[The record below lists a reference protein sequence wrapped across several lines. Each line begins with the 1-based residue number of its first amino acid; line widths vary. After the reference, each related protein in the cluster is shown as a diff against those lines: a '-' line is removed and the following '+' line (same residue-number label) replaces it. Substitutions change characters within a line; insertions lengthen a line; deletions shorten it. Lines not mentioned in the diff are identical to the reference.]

1 MRSTLKSDSPRAF
14 SFLHRRPGRAAA
26 SRLTTRGLRL
36 EPLERRVLLAAD
48 LAFSKVGLVDSTVAG
63 LPDRIDVGDTIAY
76 KFTVE
81 NTGDEALTNVTV
93 YDPLPGLSDVSPAVV
108 ETLAAG
114 ATEVFSATY
123 TITQTDLDAGELSN
137 KATATANAGVE
148 VISRDATSIVDL
160 EQVGE
165 LLVDK
170 FLAEN
175 NDGDSSG
182 DISVGDELTFGIAVA
197 NTGNVTLSDIDVHD
211 VIVREGDDEALV
223 VVPLLNDQGTPDD
236 ATDDVNNIGDAN
248 ANGKLDVGETWSYE
262 VHYTVAES
270 DTADG
275 QVFLQNVAV
284 ATAVTPRKEKETVKA
299 ADGLVL
305 ASGQGVGSPG
315 YWKNHPEVWMDANQ
329 DGDIDNQDV
338 LVIGDG
344 APDGEGFTLTTTE
357 ALRILDA
364 SQTQKGG
371 DKRFTLGRSV
381 IASWLNITVAGN
393 NYDVGDIDVGAK
405 IDEAVAWLM
414 AFDADED
421 GNPFN
426 DSVKKKELNQAWG
439 EEGEALY
446 EFLDE
451 YNNTGLGI
459 AIDRDTGEG
468 VIDPAVVDEVL
479 QNF

>member
-1 MRSTLKSDSPRAF
+1 
-14 SFLHRRPGRAAA
+14 
-26 SRLTTRGLRL
+26 
-36 EPLERRVLLAAD
+36 
-48 LAFSKVGLVDSTVAG
+48 
-63 LPDRIDVGDTIAY
+63 
-76 KFTVE
+76 
-81 NTGDEALTNVTV
+81 
-93 YDPLPGLSDVSPAVV
+93 
-108 ETLAAG
+108 
-114 ATEVFSATY
+114 
-123 TITQTDLDAGELSN
+123 
-137 KATATANAGVE
+137 
-148 VISRDATSIVDL
+148 
-160 EQVGE
+160 
-165 LLVDK
+165 
-170 FLAEN
+170 
-175 NDGDSSG
+175 
-182 DISVGDELTFGIAVA
+182 
-197 NTGNVTLSDIDVHD
+197 
-211 VIVREGDDEALV
+211 
-223 VVPLLNDQGTPDD
+223 
-236 ATDDVNNIGDAN
+236 
-248 ANGKLDVGETWSYE
+248 
-262 VHYTVAES
+262 
-270 DTADG
+270 
-275 QVFLQNVAV
+275 
-284 ATAVTPRKEKETVKA
+284 
-299 ADGLVL
+299 
-305 ASGQGVGSPG
+305 
-315 YWKNHPEVWMDANQ
+315 MDANP
-329 DGDIDNQDV
+329 DGVIDNQDV

>member
-26 SRLTTRGLRL
+26 SRLTKRGLRL

-63 LPDRIDVGDTIAY
+63 LPDRIDAGDTIAY
-76 KFTVE
+76 EFSVE
-81 NTGDEALTNVTV
+81 NIGDEALTNVSV
-93 YDPLPGLSDVSPAVV
+93 SDPRPGLGDMSPAVV
-108 ETLAAG
+108 ETLAPGETA
-114 ATEVFSATY
+114 VFSATY
-123 TITQTDLDAGELSN
+123 TVTQADLDAGELSN
-137 KATATANAGVE
+137 TATAVADGD
-148 VISRDATSIVDL
+148 ISMTATSTVNL

-175 NDGDSSG
+175 NDADSSG

-211 VIVREGDDEALV
+211 VIVREGDDDALV

-236 ATDDVNNIGDAN
+236 ATDDVNIGDAN
-248 ANGKLDVGETWSYE
+248 ANGLLDVGETWSYE
-262 VHYTVAES
+262 ALYTVAEN
-270 DTADG
+270 DAAEG

-284 ATAVTPRKEKETVKA
+284 ATAVTPLGETVKA

-305 ASGQGVGSPG
+305 ASGEGVGSPG

-329 DGDIDNQDV
+329 DGVIDDQDV
-338 LVIGDG
+338 LVIGDWDGDG
-344 APDGEGFTLTTTE
+344 APDDQGFTLTTTE

-393 NYDVGDIDVGAK
+393 NYDVGDINVGEK
-405 IDEAVAWLM
+405 IDEAAAWLM
-414 AFDADED
+414 AFDADSD

-426 DSVKKKELNQAWG
+426 DSVKKKDLNQAWG

>member
-1 MRSTLKSDSPRAF
+1 MSWP
-14 SFLHRRPGRAAA
+14 
-26 SRLTTRGLRL
+26 
-36 EPLERRVLLAAD
+36 
-48 LAFSKVGLVDSTVAG
+48 
-63 LPDRIDVGDTIAY
+63 
-76 KFTVE
+76 
-81 NTGDEALTNVTV
+81 
-93 YDPLPGLSDVSPAVV
+93 
-108 ETLAAG
+108 
-114 ATEVFSATY
+114 
-123 TITQTDLDAGELSN
+123 
-137 KATATANAGVE
+137 
-148 VISRDATSIVDL
+148 
-160 EQVGE
+160 
-165 LLVDK
+165 
-170 FLAEN
+170 
-175 NDGDSSG
+175 
-182 DISVGDELTFGIAVA
+182 FGIEVA

-211 VIVREGDDEALV
+211 VIVREGDDEELV

-329 DGDIDNQDV
+329 DGVIDDQDV
-338 LVIGDG
+338 LVIGDWNG
-344 APDGEGFTLTTTE
+344 DGTPDDQGFTLTTTE

-393 NYDVGDIDVGAK
+393 NYDVGDINVGEK
-405 IDEAVAWLM
+405 IDEAAAWLM
-414 AFDADED
+414 AFDADSD

-426 DSVKKKELNQAWG
+426 DSVKKKDLNQAWG